1 MDNFILFILASVT
14 AGEVWNNAGYF
25 SDWIKNRNDP
35 NWKGFDTKALRN
47 DLLLGLFLGL
57 GIIVYS
63 SVVAGTA
70 NAITIP
76 PITSA
81 QTFIS
86 AVAGL
91 FGIVAVVDKFV
102 VGGIGRAVTLRKP
115 KAPKEI

>member
-1 MDNFILFILASVT
+1 MVDNFILFILASVT

-35 NWKGFDTKALRN
+35 NWKGFDTRALRN

-57 GIIVYS
+57 GITVYS
-63 SVVAGTA
+63 SIVAGTS

-76 PITSA
+76 QITTV
-81 QTFIS
+81 QIFI
-86 AVAGL
+86 ATVASL
-91 FGIVAVVDKFV
+91 FGTVAVVDKFI

-115 KAPKEI
+115 KALT